1 MKKYFLILFVA
12 LFATII
18 TKAQEEV
25 ATTSGSFVNK
35 NGYYILPEGG
45 DIAIGLEMTPIF
57 EYMGNMFNGNTVN
70 SAPSAS
76 FRSGYYTN
84 SIFLKYFLAD
94 ESALR
99 VSFGFADNA
108 HYDKNYVVDD
118 YAFQLDPLS
127 NLQVEDM
134 RTYFSKNYTLGIG
147 YEMRRGSSRL
157 QGLFGAQTYFF
168 YGNTK
173 QHFDYGNPMTEENP
187 LPTTFNWGNNLY
199 NNGRVVDY
207 YNGEYYGFGLNAFI
221 GFEYFI
227 LPKISIGSEFAYGVD
242 LYKEKQEKLMYEYMD
257 GTRLELVEAINPGGS
272 DRILSGFNPSA
283 NFFVMFHF

>member
-18 TKAQEEV
+18 TNAQEEGG
-25 ATTSGSFVNK
+25 TTSGSFVNK

-45 DIAIGLEMTPIF
+45 DIAIGIEMTPIF
-57 EYMGNMFNGNTVN
+57 EYMGNMFNGTDGNY
-70 SAPSAS
+70 APSAS
-76 FRSGYYTN
+76 FRSGYFTN
-84 SIFLKYFLAD
+84 SLFLKYFLSDA
-94 ESALR
+94 SALR
-99 VSFGFADNA
+99 VTFGFADA
-108 HYDKNYVVDD
+108 TSYDKNYVRDD
-118 YAFQLDPLS
+118 HAFQIDPLS
-127 NLQVEDM
+127 NLKVEDM
-134 RTYFSKNYTLGIG
+134 RTYMLKNYTLGIG

-157 QGLFGAQTYFF
+157 QGLFGVQTYFF

-187 LPTTFNWGNNLY
+187 MPTTYNWGSNLY

-207 YNGEYYGFGLNAFI
+207 FNGEYYGFGLNAFV

-227 LPKISIGSEFAYGVD
+227 LPKISIGSEFAYGFD
-242 LYKEKQEKLMYEYMD
+242 IYKEKQEKLMYEYMD
-257 GTRLELVEAINPGGS
+257 GTRLELEEALYPGS
-272 DRILSGFNPSA
+272 TDNILSGFNPSA